1 MLMHIP
7 TMFLMVIAVSL
18 TMACCTGALWR
29 REQPEGLGYWA
40 LGLSL
45 HGIAFILFILRE
57 MLPYSLSVVL
67 GNLLLVVAFALFC
80 EAILQFQQR
89 RMPRLWLWW
98 PVVVAGPALAI
109 LPDAPSARAV
119 VVACLCTYQ
128 ASLLLAIT
136 FRERDNT
143 AGRGQYFVM
152 LAAALGI
159 ITMAVHGLST
169 GLGTDQ
175 ALQLTSSTPVQMATF
190 LISCV
195 ILILSSMGLVLMT
208 KERADAHNR
217 RLAMHDELTGLPNR
231 RYAVEMLDRLLG
243 TLQRGRHAFSLLMLD
258 IDHFKQINDQC
269 GHLVGDQALQLL
281 ADGLRAR
288 LRAQDLAARLG
299 GEEFLVIL
307 PDTSATGASQLAE
320 TLRRSVEQLR
330 LQLDCN
336 GGCPLQMTVSI
347 GVCTVQPG
355 SRLSPLEVIDLA
367 DQALYRAKQNGRN
380 RVEVSNLPA
389 PDRTPVATEP
399 AVTAPSPDDAVAT
412 VPGSVPD
419 S

>member
-45 HGIAFILFILRE
+45 HGIAFILFILHG

-159 ITMAVHGLST
+159 ITAVSGAVSRESVLGLIRKRMNSPQPLRK
-169 GLGTDQ
+169 G
-175 ALQLTSSTPVQMATF
+175 S
-190 LISCV
+190 
-195 ILILSSMGLVLMT
+195 
-208 KERADAHNR
+208 E
-217 RLAMHDELTGLPNR
+217 E
-231 RYAVEMLDRLLG
+231 
-243 TLQRGRHAFSLLMLD
+243 AFRKG
-258 IDHFKQINDQC
+258 FE
-269 GHLVGDQALQLL
+269 
-281 ADGLRAR
+281 
-288 LRAQDLAARLG
+288 AARQDG
-299 GEEFLVIL
+299 PG
-307 PDTSATGASQLAE
+307 AGAS
-320 TLRRSVEQLR
+320 V
-330 LQLDCN
+330 
-336 GGCPLQMTVSI
+336 V
-347 GVCTVQPG
+347 
-355 SRLSPLEVIDLA
+355 
-367 DQALYRAKQNGRN
+367 
-380 RVEVSNLPA
+380 
-389 PDRTPVATEP
+389 
-399 AVTAPSPDDAVAT
+399 
-412 VPGSVPD
+412 
-419 S
+419 